1 MAKPPW
7 LFYND
12 LMLLFSRSARGGIF
26 MKKFLLLIVSV
37 LLFYLMFGKNEKQYR
52 PGSYEEME
60 R

>member
-1 MAKPPW
+1 
-7 LFYND
+7 
-12 LMLLFSRSARGGIF
+12 
-26 MKKFLLLIVSV
+26 MKKILLLIVSV